1 MEGNMADAS
10 SKDKGN
16 AEKQDKDAFQFQ
28 LDFLKIEVEIIDK
41 AIARLDEI
49 TQTTKNWAILI
60 WSGSMAVALGQA
72 DLQPYIIYTAVIPLL
87 FWTVDARW
95 RFYLRGFIFRDDK
108 IAEFLNGENLQES
121 FKQRKIIGM
130 SLFDPRGFQYRK
142 TKEYKE
148 KVNMWRS
155 LKYPEVSTFYLGM
168 SLMSL
173 AVGLFFILKP

>member
-1 MEGNMADAS
+1 MAGTS
-10 SKDKGN
+10 SK
-16 AEKQDKDAFQFQ
+16 EKSNSEEQDKDAFQFQ

-41 AIARLDEI
+41 AIARLDGI

-72 DLQPYIIYTAVIPLL
+72 DLRPYIISTAVIPLL
-87 FWTVDARW
+87 FWTIDARW
-95 RFYLRGFIFRDDK
+95 RFYLRAFMFRDEK
-108 IAEFLNGENLQES
+108 IAEFLNSSNFQES

-130 SLFDPRGFQYRK
+130 SLFDARGFQYRK

-155 LKYPEVSTFYLGM
+155 LKYPEISIFYLGM
-168 SLMSL
+168 SLMSI